1 MTPAGRQY
9 HVYSSE
15 EKKAKV
21 TGLLGVQEKMEPNLS
36 IGGFQHLSSV
46 WLALS
51 PVPSPSLDPMQSL
64 GLCLLLLEQKAGRK
78 SCLWV
83 PPLVLKIEKA

>member
-1 MTPAGRQY
+1 M
-9 HVYSSE
+9 
-15 EKKAKV
+15 
-21 TGLLGVQEKMEPNLS
+21 GLLGVQEKMEPNLS
-36 IGGFQHLSSV
+36 IGDFQNLSSV

-51 PVPSPSLDPMQSL
+51 LVPSPLSRPLAGSWA
-64 GLCLLLLEQKAGRK
+64 LLITPRTEGGRK